1 MGRKA
6 LKRLRKKRRTIKLRK
21 APAQASPPVPPVDL
35 VRFMMANNSA
45 SNNIAQNNHEELL
58 MMRMASEKKNQE
70 MESYKRQ
77 IDMELQKQ
85 KDIIS
90 ERARLDK
97 ENKNMLSELK
107 KQIESDKFM
116 EDATRENNDVK
127 NKLELQ
133 NVKHEHKMNI
143 QTQKNEVTEQEIQR
157 QKELNKK
164 QEENVKLKR
173 ELEIIKQKNNELNNQ
188 IKNNDLYNNN
198 LQLKDEI
205 KRLKSE
211 NEAYDEL
218 IKTDEFVKSA
228 DNHKKYILEL
238 EKQKFDS
245 ELKDQV
251 YKKRR
256 EVLLNYANIPEIS
269 EEQWTAM
276 QNKLKESIQS
286 SIVKEMEFKKQ
297 QEEFNKKEDETNHY
311 KELLDQQT
319 KKMHEA
325 EIEKVRAEKKIEKMK
340 NKSEL
345 ADEMKEAIEYEATQ
359 RMDIEEINKKTDLA
373 KKAMEVYQE
382 SLAVNAQNKYIKDN
396 GLKNAKVLAE
406 MKQKIVETEYSNN
419 AIKEYSD
426 LLDQLQKAEATN
438 SVAAKMYNFTDKFT
452 DYRTS
457 VPAAKILIEQ
467 MGYYNN
473 SFDKRRNLVD
483 SLEARI
489 AQNPNVWSYMVK
501 KYNQLEDVRNHYS
514 FQTLPYLTEI
524 INNMDQTI
532 NEFKENN
539 WALS

>member
-21 APAQASPPVPPVDL
+21 APAQASPPVDL

-173 ELEIIKQKNNELNNQ
+173 ELEIIKQKNSELNNQ

-269 EEQWTAM
+269 EKQWTEM

-297 QEEFNKKEDETNHY
+297 QEEFNKKEAETNHY

-325 EIEKVRAEKKIEKMK
+325 EIEKVRAEKRLEKIN

-382 SLAVNAQNKYIKDN
+382 SLVVNAQNKYIKDN
-396 GLKNAKVLAE
+396 GLKNAKELAE

-501 KYNQLEDVRNHYS
+501 NHNELEDVRNHYS

-524 INNMDQTI
+524 INNMDKTI

>member
-21 APAQASPPVPPVDL
+21 APAQASPPVDL

-198 LQLKDEI
+198 LQLEDEI

-269 EEQWTAM
+269 EKQWTEM

-297 QEEFNKKEDETNHY
+297 QEEFNKKEAETNHY

-325 EIEKVRAEKKIEKMK
+325 EIEKVRAEKRLEKMN
-340 NKSEL
+340 NKSVL

-373 KKAMEVYQE
+373 KRAMEVYQE
-382 SLAVNAQNKYIKDN
+382 SLVVNAQNKYIKDN
-396 GLKNAKVLAE
+396 GLKNAKELAE

-426 LLDQLQKAEATN
+426 LLDQLQKAEAAN

-467 MGYYNN
+467 MGYYKN
-473 SFDKRRNLVD
+473 SFENRRKLVD

-524 INNMDQTI
+524 INNMDKTI

>member
-21 APAQASPPVPPVDL
+21 APAQASPPVDL

-173 ELEIIKQKNNELNNQ
+173 ELEIIKQKNSELNNQ

-269 EEQWTAM
+269 EKQWTEM

-297 QEEFNKKEDETNHY
+297 QEEFNKKEAETNHY

-325 EIEKVRAEKKIEKMK
+325 EIEKVRAEKRLEKIN

-373 KKAMEVYQE
+373 KRAMEVYQE
-382 SLAVNAQNKYIKDN
+382 SLVVNAQNKYIKDN
-396 GLKNAKVLAE
+396 GLKNAKELAE

-452 DYRTS
+452 DYRTG

-467 MGYYNN
+467 MGYYKN
-473 SFDKRRNLVD
+473 SFENKRKLVD

-501 KYNQLEDVRNHYS
+501 KYNELEDVRNHYS

-532 NEFKENN
+532 NEFKASN
-539 WALS
+539 WPLS

>member
-218 IKTDEFVKSA
+218 IETDEFVKSA

-269 EEQWTAM
+269 EKQWTAM
-276 QNKLKESIQS
+276 QNKLKQSIQS

-297 QEEFNKKEDETNHY
+297 QEEFNKKEAETNHY
-311 KELLDQQT
+311 KELLEQQT

-325 EIEKVRAEKKIEKMK
+325 EIEKVRAEKRLEKMN
-340 NKSEL
+340 NKSVL
-345 ADEMKEAIEYEATQ
+345 ADEMKEALEYEATQ

-382 SLAVNAQNKYIKDN
+382 SLVVNAQNEYIKDN
-396 GLKNAKVLAE
+396 GLKNAKELAE

-438 SVAAKMYNFTDKFT
+438 SVAAKMYNFTDNFT
-452 DYRTS
+452 DYRTG
-457 VPAAKILIEQ
+457 VPAAKTLIEQ
-467 MGYYNN
+467 MGYYKN
-473 SFDKRRNLVD
+473 SFENRRKLVD

>member
-21 APAQASPPVPPVDL
+21 APAQASPPVDL

-269 EEQWTAM
+269 EKQWTAM

-286 SIVKEMEFKKQ
+286 SIVQEMEFKKQ
-297 QEEFNKKEDETNHY
+297 QEEFNKKEAETNHY
-311 KELLDQQT
+311 KELLEQQT

-325 EIEKVRAEKKIEKMK
+325 EIEKVRAEKRLEKIN

-373 KKAMEVYQE
+373 KRAMEVYQE
-382 SLAVNAQNKYIKDN
+382 SLVVNAQNKYIKDN
-396 GLKNAKVLAE
+396 GLKNAKELAE

-467 MGYYNN
+467 MGYYKN

-501 KYNQLEDVRNHYS
+501 KHNELEDVRNHYS

-524 INNMDQTI
+524 INNMDKTI

>member
-21 APAQASPPVPPVDL
+21 APAQASPPVDL

-173 ELEIIKQKNNELNNQ
+173 ELEIIKQKNSELNNQ

-269 EEQWTAM
+269 EKQWTEM

-286 SIVKEMEFKKQ
+286 SIVQEMEFKKQ
-297 QEEFNKKEDETNHY
+297 QEEFNKKEAETNHY

-325 EIEKVRAEKKIEKMK
+325 EIEKVRAEKRLEKIN

-382 SLAVNAQNKYIKDN
+382 SLVVNAQNKYIKDN
-396 GLKNAKVLAE
+396 GLKNAKELAE

-452 DYRTS
+452 DYRTG

-467 MGYYNN
+467 MGYYKN
-473 SFDKRRNLVD
+473 SFENRRNLVD

-501 KYNQLEDVRNHYS
+501 KHNELEDVRNHYS

-524 INNMDQTI
+524 INNMDKTI

>member
-21 APAQASPPVPPVDL
+21 APAQASPPVDL

-269 EEQWTAM
+269 EKQWTEM

-286 SIVKEMEFKKQ
+286 SIVQEMEFKKQ
-297 QEEFNKKEDETNHY
+297 QEEFNKKEAETNHY

-325 EIEKVRAEKKIEKMK
+325 EIEKVRAEKRLEKIN

-382 SLAVNAQNKYIKDN
+382 SLVVNAQNKYIKDN
-396 GLKNAKVLAE
+396 GLKNAKELAE

-438 SVAAKMYNFTDKFT
+438 SVAAKMYNFTDNFT
-452 DYRTS
+452 DYRTG

-467 MGYYNN
+467 MGYYKN

-501 KYNQLEDVRNHYS
+501 KYNELEDVRNHYS

-532 NEFKENN
+532 NEFKASN
-539 WALS
+539 WPLS

>member
-21 APAQASPPVPPVDL
+21 APAQASPPVDL

-173 ELEIIKQKNNELNNQ
+173 ELEIIKQKNSELNNQ

-269 EEQWTAM
+269 EKQWTEM
-276 QNKLKESIQS
+276 QNKLKQSIQS
-286 SIVKEMEFKKQ
+286 SIVQEMEFKKQ
-297 QEEFNKKEDETNHY
+297 QEEFNKKEAETNHY

-325 EIEKVRAEKKIEKMK
+325 EIEKVRAEKRLEKMN

-345 ADEMKEAIEYEATQ
+345 ADEMKEALEYEATQ

-382 SLAVNAQNKYIKDN
+382 SLVVNAQNKYIKDN
-396 GLKNAKVLAE
+396 GLKNAKELAE

-438 SVAAKMYNFTDKFT
+438 SVAAKMYNFTDNFT
-452 DYRTS
+452 DYRTG

-467 MGYYNN
+467 MGYYKN
-473 SFDKRRNLVD
+473 SFENRRKLVD

-532 NEFKENN
+532 NEFKASN
-539 WALS
+539 WPLS

>member
-21 APAQASPPVPPVDL
+21 APAQASPPVDL

-173 ELEIIKQKNNELNNQ
+173 ELEIIKQKNSELNNQ

-198 LQLKDEI
+198 LQLEDEI

-269 EEQWTAM
+269 EKQWTEM

-297 QEEFNKKEDETNHY
+297 QEEFNKKEAETNHY

-325 EIEKVRAEKKIEKMK
+325 EIEKVRAEKRLEKIN

-382 SLAVNAQNKYIKDN
+382 SLVVNAQNKYIKDN
-396 GLKNAKVLAE
+396 GLKNAKELAE

-452 DYRTS
+452 DYRTG

-467 MGYYNN
+467 MGYYEN

-501 KYNQLEDVRNHYS
+501 KHNELEDVRNHYS

-532 NEFKENN
+532 NEFKASN
-539 WALS
+539 WPLS

>member
-21 APAQASPPVPPVDL
+21 APAQASPPVDL

-173 ELEIIKQKNNELNNQ
+173 ELEIIKQKNSELNNQ

-269 EEQWTAM
+269 EKQWTEM
-276 QNKLKESIQS
+276 QNKLKQSIQS

-297 QEEFNKKEDETNHY
+297 QEEFNKKEAETNHY

-325 EIEKVRAEKKIEKMK
+325 EIEKVRAEKRLEKMN

-382 SLAVNAQNKYIKDN
+382 SLVVNAQNKYIKDN
-396 GLKNAKVLAE
+396 GLKNAKELAE

-452 DYRTS
+452 DYRTG

-467 MGYYNN
+467 MGYYKN

-501 KYNQLEDVRNHYS
+501 KYNELEDVRNHYS

>member
-21 APAQASPPVPPVDL
+21 APAQASPPVDL

-269 EEQWTAM
+269 EKQWTEM

-297 QEEFNKKEDETNHY
+297 QEEFNKKEAETNHY

-325 EIEKVRAEKKIEKMK
+325 EIEKVRAEKRLEKIN

-382 SLAVNAQNKYIKDN
+382 SLVVNAQNKYIKDN
-396 GLKNAKVLAE
+396 GLKNAKELAE

-467 MGYYNN
+467 MGYYKN

-501 KYNQLEDVRNHYS
+501 KDNELEDVRNHYS

-524 INNMDQTI
+524 INNMDKTI

>member
-173 ELEIIKQKNNELNNQ
+173 ELEIIKQKNSELNNQ

-269 EEQWTAM
+269 EKQWTEM

-297 QEEFNKKEDETNHY
+297 QEEFNKKEAETNHY

-325 EIEKVRAEKKIEKMK
+325 EIEKVRAEKRLEKIN

-382 SLAVNAQNKYIKDN
+382 SLVVNAQNKYIKDN
-396 GLKNAKVLAE
+396 GLKNAKELAE

-438 SVAAKMYNFTDKFT
+438 SVAAKMYNFTDNFT
-452 DYRTS
+452 DYRTG

-467 MGYYNN
+467 MGYYKN
-473 SFDKRRNLVD
+473 SFENRRNLVD

-501 KYNQLEDVRNHYS
+501 KYNELEDVRNHYS

>member
-173 ELEIIKQKNNELNNQ
+173 ELEIIKQKNSELNNQ

-256 EVLLNYANIPEIS
+256 EVLLNYANIPEIT
-269 EEQWTAM
+269 EEQWTEM

-297 QEEFNKKEDETNHY
+297 QEEFNKKEAETNHY

-382 SLAVNAQNKYIKDN
+382 SLVVNAQNKYIKDN
-396 GLKNAKVLAE
+396 GLKNAKELAE

-452 DYRTS
+452 DYRTG

-467 MGYYNN
+467 MGYYKN
-473 SFDKRRNLVD
+473 SFENRRNLVD

-501 KYNQLEDVRNHYS
+501 KYNELEDVRNHYS

-524 INNMDQTI
+524 INNMDKTI
-532 NEFKENN
+532 NEFKASN
-539 WALS
+539 WPLS

>member
-21 APAQASPPVPPVDL
+21 APAQASPPVDL

-198 LQLKDEI
+198 LQLEDEI

-256 EVLLNYANIPEIS
+256 EVLLNYANIPEIT
-269 EEQWTAM
+269 EEQWTSM

-297 QEEFNKKEDETNHY
+297 QEEFNKKEAETNHY

-325 EIEKVRAEKKIEKMK
+325 EIEKVRAEKRLEKIN

-373 KKAMEVYQE
+373 KRAMEVYQE
-382 SLAVNAQNKYIKDN
+382 SLVVNAQNKYIKDN
-396 GLKNAKVLAE
+396 GLKNAKELAE

-438 SVAAKMYNFTDKFT
+438 SVAAKMYNFTDNFT
-452 DYRTS
+452 DYRTG

-467 MGYYNN
+467 MGYYKN
-473 SFDKRRNLVD
+473 SFENRRNLVD

-501 KYNQLEDVRNHYS
+501 NHNELEDVRNHYS

-524 INNMDQTI
+524 INNMDKTI

>member
-21 APAQASPPVPPVDL
+21 APAQASPPVDL

-173 ELEIIKQKNNELNNQ
+173 ELEIIKQKNSELNNQ

-269 EEQWTAM
+269 EKQWTEM

-297 QEEFNKKEDETNHY
+297 QEEFNKKEAETNHY

-325 EIEKVRAEKKIEKMK
+325 EIEKVRAEKRLEKIN

-373 KKAMEVYQE
+373 KRAMEVYQE
-382 SLAVNAQNKYIKDN
+382 SLVVNAQNKYIKDN
-396 GLKNAKVLAE
+396 GLKNAKELAE

-426 LLDQLQKAEATN
+426 LLDQLQKAEAAN

-452 DYRTS
+452 DYRTG

-467 MGYYNN
+467 MGYYKN
-473 SFDKRRNLVD
+473 SFENRRNLVD

-501 KYNQLEDVRNHYS
+501 KYNELEDVRNHYS

-524 INNMDQTI
+524 INNMDKTI

>member
-21 APAQASPPVPPVDL
+21 APAQASPPVDL

-173 ELEIIKQKNNELNNQ
+173 ELEIIKQKNSELNNQ

-198 LQLKDEI
+198 LQLEDEI

-269 EEQWTAM
+269 EKQWTAM

-297 QEEFNKKEDETNHY
+297 QEEFNKKEAETNHY

-325 EIEKVRAEKKIEKMK
+325 EIEKVRAEKRLEKIN

-382 SLAVNAQNKYIKDN
+382 SLVVNAQNKYIKDN
-396 GLKNAKVLAE
+396 GLKNAKELAE

-452 DYRTS
+452 DYRTG

-467 MGYYNN
+467 MGYYKN

-524 INNMDQTI
+524 INNMDKTI

>member
-21 APAQASPPVPPVDL
+21 APAQASPPVDL

-173 ELEIIKQKNNELNNQ
+173 ELEIIKQKNSELNNQ

-269 EEQWTAM
+269 EKQWTEM
-276 QNKLKESIQS
+276 QNKLKQSIQS
-286 SIVKEMEFKKQ
+286 SIVQEMEFKKQ
-297 QEEFNKKEDETNHY
+297 QEEFNKKEAETNHY

-325 EIEKVRAEKKIEKMK
+325 EIEKVRAEKRLEKIN

-382 SLAVNAQNKYIKDN
+382 SLVVNAQNKYIKDN
-396 GLKNAKVLAE
+396 GLKNAKELAE

-438 SVAAKMYNFTDKFT
+438 SVAAKMYNFTDNFT
-452 DYRTS
+452 DYRTG

-467 MGYYNN
+467 MGYYKN
-473 SFDKRRNLVD
+473 SFENKRKLVD

-501 KYNQLEDVRNHYS
+501 NHNELEDVRNHYS

>member
-21 APAQASPPVPPVDL
+21 APAQASPPVDL

-198 LQLKDEI
+198 LQLEDEI

-269 EEQWTAM
+269 EKQWTEM

-297 QEEFNKKEDETNHY
+297 QEEFNKKEAETNHY
-311 KELLDQQT
+311 KELLEQQT

-325 EIEKVRAEKKIEKMK
+325 EIEKVRAEKRLEKIN
-340 NKSEL
+340 NKSAL

-382 SLAVNAQNKYIKDN
+382 SLVVNAQNKYIKDN
-396 GLKNAKVLAE
+396 GLKNAKELAE

-452 DYRTS
+452 DYRTG

-467 MGYYNN
+467 MGYYKN

-501 KYNQLEDVRNHYS
+501 KYNELEDVRNHYS

-524 INNMDQTI
+524 INNMDKTI

>member
-21 APAQASPPVPPVDL
+21 APAQASPPVDL

-173 ELEIIKQKNNELNNQ
+173 ELEIIKQKNSELNNQ

-269 EEQWTAM
+269 EKQWTAM

-286 SIVKEMEFKKQ
+286 SIVQEMEFKKQ
-297 QEEFNKKEDETNHY
+297 QEEFNKKEAETNHY

-325 EIEKVRAEKKIEKMK
+325 EIEKVRAEKRLEKMN

-382 SLAVNAQNKYIKDN
+382 SLVVNAQNKYIKDN
-396 GLKNAKVLAE
+396 GLKNAKELAE

-438 SVAAKMYNFTDKFT
+438 SVAAKMYNFTDNFT
-452 DYRTS
+452 DYRTG

-467 MGYYNN
+467 MGYYKN

-501 KYNQLEDVRNHYS
+501 KYNELEDVRNHYS

-524 INNMDQTI
+524 INNMDKTI

>member
-21 APAQASPPVPPVDL
+21 APAQASPPVDL

-173 ELEIIKQKNNELNNQ
+173 ELEIIKQKNSELNNQ

-269 EEQWTAM
+269 EKQWTAM

-286 SIVKEMEFKKQ
+286 SIVQEMEFKKQ
-297 QEEFNKKEDETNHY
+297 QEEFNKKEAETNHY

-325 EIEKVRAEKKIEKMK
+325 EIEKVRAEKRLEKIN

-382 SLAVNAQNKYIKDN
+382 SLVVNAQNKYIKDN
-396 GLKNAKVLAE
+396 GLKNAKELAE

-452 DYRTS
+452 DYRTG

-467 MGYYNN
+467 MGYYKN
-473 SFDKRRNLVD
+473 SFENKRKLVD

-524 INNMDQTI
+524 INNMDKTI

>member
-21 APAQASPPVPPVDL
+21 APAQASPPVDL

-173 ELEIIKQKNNELNNQ
+173 ELEIIKQKNSELNNQ

-269 EEQWTAM
+269 EKQWTAM

-297 QEEFNKKEDETNHY
+297 QEEFNKKEAETNHY

-325 EIEKVRAEKKIEKMK
+325 EIEKVRAEKRLEKIN

-382 SLAVNAQNKYIKDN
+382 SLVVNAQNKYIKDN
-396 GLKNAKVLAE
+396 GLKNAKELAE

-426 LLDQLQKAEATN
+426 LLDQLQKAEAAN

-467 MGYYNN
+467 MGYYKN
-473 SFDKRRNLVD
+473 SFENRRKLVD

-524 INNMDQTI
+524 INNMDKTI

>member
-21 APAQASPPVPPVDL
+21 APAQASPPVDL

-173 ELEIIKQKNNELNNQ
+173 ELEIIKQKNSELNNQ

-269 EEQWTAM
+269 EKQWTEM

-297 QEEFNKKEDETNHY
+297 QEEFNKKEAETNHY
-311 KELLDQQT
+311 KELLEQQT

-325 EIEKVRAEKKIEKMK
+325 EIEKVRAEKRLEKIN

-382 SLAVNAQNKYIKDN
+382 SLVVNAQNKYIKDN
-396 GLKNAKVLAE
+396 GLKNAKELAE

-426 LLDQLQKAEATN
+426 LLDQLQKAEAAN

-452 DYRTS
+452 DYRTG

-467 MGYYNN
+467 MGYYKN
-473 SFDKRRNLVD
+473 SFENRRKLVD

-501 KYNQLEDVRNHYS
+501 KYNELEDVRNHYS

>member
-21 APAQASPPVPPVDL
+21 APAQASPPVDL

-198 LQLKDEI
+198 LQLEDEI

-269 EEQWTAM
+269 EKQWTAM

-297 QEEFNKKEDETNHY
+297 QEEFNKKEAETNHY
-311 KELLDQQT
+311 KELLEQQT

-325 EIEKVRAEKKIEKMK
+325 EIEKVRAEKRLEKIN

-373 KKAMEVYQE
+373 KRAMEVYQE
-382 SLAVNAQNKYIKDN
+382 SLVVNAQNKYIKDN
-396 GLKNAKVLAE
+396 GLKNAKELAE

-438 SVAAKMYNFTDKFT
+438 SVAAKMYNFTDNFT
-452 DYRTS
+452 DYRTG
-457 VPAAKILIEQ
+457 VPAAKTLIEQ
-467 MGYYNN
+467 MGYYKN

-524 INNMDQTI
+524 INNMDKTI

>member
-21 APAQASPPVPPVDL
+21 APAQASPPVDL

-173 ELEIIKQKNNELNNQ
+173 ELEIIKQKNSELNNQ

-198 LQLKDEI
+198 LQLEDEI

-269 EEQWTAM
+269 EKQWTEM
-276 QNKLKESIQS
+276 QNKLKQSIQS
-286 SIVKEMEFKKQ
+286 SIVQEMEFKKQ
-297 QEEFNKKEDETNHY
+297 QEEFNKKEAETNHY

-325 EIEKVRAEKKIEKMK
+325 EIEKVRAEKRLEKIN

-382 SLAVNAQNKYIKDN
+382 SLVVNAQNKYIKDN
-396 GLKNAKVLAE
+396 GLKNAKELAE

-426 LLDQLQKAEATN
+426 LLDQLQKAEAAN

-467 MGYYNN
+467 MGYYKN

-501 KYNQLEDVRNHYS
+501 KYNELEDVRNHYS

>member
-21 APAQASPPVPPVDL
+21 APAQASPPVDL

-256 EVLLNYANIPEIS
+256 EVLLNYANIPEIT

-297 QEEFNKKEDETNHY
+297 QEEFNKKEAETNHY

-325 EIEKVRAEKKIEKMK
+325 EIEKVRAEKRLEKIN

-373 KKAMEVYQE
+373 KRAMEVYQE
-382 SLAVNAQNKYIKDN
+382 SLVVNAQNKYIKDN
-396 GLKNAKVLAE
+396 GLKNAKELAE

-438 SVAAKMYNFTDKFT
+438 SVAAKMYNFTDNFT
-452 DYRTS
+452 DYRTG

-467 MGYYNN
+467 MGYYKN
-473 SFDKRRNLVD
+473 SFENRRNLVD

-501 KYNQLEDVRNHYS
+501 KHNELEDVRNHYS

-524 INNMDQTI
+524 INNMDKTI

>member
-21 APAQASPPVPPVDL
+21 APAQASPPVDL

-188 IKNNDLYNNN
+188 IKKNDLYNNN

-269 EEQWTAM
+269 EKQWTEM

-297 QEEFNKKEDETNHY
+297 QEEFNKKEAETNHY
-311 KELLDQQT
+311 KELLEQQT

-325 EIEKVRAEKKIEKMK
+325 EIEKVRAEKRLEKIN

-345 ADEMKEAIEYEATQ
+345 ADEMKEALEYEATQ

-373 KKAMEVYQE
+373 KRAMEVYQE
-382 SLAVNAQNKYIKDN
+382 SLVVNAQNKYIKDN
-396 GLKNAKVLAE
+396 GLKNAKELAE

-438 SVAAKMYNFTDKFT
+438 SVAAKMYNFTDNFT
-452 DYRTS
+452 DYRTG
-457 VPAAKILIEQ
+457 VPAAKTLIEQ
-467 MGYYNN
+467 MGYYKN

-501 KYNQLEDVRNHYS
+501 NHNELEDVRNHYS

-532 NEFKENN
+532 NEFKASN
-539 WALS
+539 WPLS

>member
-21 APAQASPPVPPVDL
+21 APAQASPPVDL

-173 ELEIIKQKNNELNNQ
+173 ELEIIKQKNSELNNQ

-198 LQLKDEI
+198 LQLEDEI

-269 EEQWTAM
+269 EKQWTAM
-276 QNKLKESIQS
+276 QNKLKQSIQS

-297 QEEFNKKEDETNHY
+297 QEEFNKKEAETNHY

-325 EIEKVRAEKKIEKMK
+325 EIEKVRAEKRLEKIN

-382 SLAVNAQNKYIKDN
+382 SLVVNAQNKYIKDN
-396 GLKNAKVLAE
+396 GLKNAKELAE

-501 KYNQLEDVRNHYS
+501 KYNELEDVRNHYS

-524 INNMDQTI
+524 INNMDKTI

>member
-21 APAQASPPVPPVDL
+21 APAQASPPVDL

-269 EEQWTAM
+269 EKQWTEM

-297 QEEFNKKEDETNHY
+297 QEEFNKKEAETNHY

-325 EIEKVRAEKKIEKMK
+325 EIEKVRAEKRLEKIN

-373 KKAMEVYQE
+373 KRAMEVYQE
-382 SLAVNAQNKYIKDN
+382 SLVVNAQNKYIKDN
-396 GLKNAKVLAE
+396 GLKNAKELAE

-452 DYRTS
+452 DYRTG

-501 KYNQLEDVRNHYS
+501 KHNELEDVRNHYS

>member
-21 APAQASPPVPPVDL
+21 APAQASPPVDL

-198 LQLKDEI
+198 LQLEDEI

-269 EEQWTAM
+269 EKQWTEM

-297 QEEFNKKEDETNHY
+297 QEEFNKKEAETNHY
-311 KELLDQQT
+311 KELLEQQT

-325 EIEKVRAEKKIEKMK
+325 EIEKVRAEKRLEKMN
-340 NKSEL
+340 NKSVL

-373 KKAMEVYQE
+373 KRAMEVYQE
-382 SLAVNAQNKYIKDN
+382 SLVVNAQNKYIKDN
-396 GLKNAKVLAE
+396 GLKNAKELAE

-438 SVAAKMYNFTDKFT
+438 SVAAKMYNFTDNFT
-452 DYRTS
+452 DYRTG

-467 MGYYNN
+467 MGYYKN
-473 SFDKRRNLVD
+473 SFENKRKLVD

-524 INNMDQTI
+524 INNMDKTI

>member
-21 APAQASPPVPPVDL
+21 APAQASPPVDL

-173 ELEIIKQKNNELNNQ
+173 ELEIIKQKNSELNNQ

-269 EEQWTAM
+269 EKQWTAM

-297 QEEFNKKEDETNHY
+297 QEEFNKKEAETNHY

-325 EIEKVRAEKKIEKMK
+325 EIEKVRAEKRLEKIN

-382 SLAVNAQNKYIKDN
+382 SLVVNAQNKYIKDN
-396 GLKNAKVLAE
+396 GLKNAKELAE

-452 DYRTS
+452 DYRTG

-467 MGYYNN
+467 MGYYKN
-473 SFDKRRNLVD
+473 SFENKRKLVD

-501 KYNQLEDVRNHYS
+501 KHNELEDVRNHYS

-524 INNMDQTI
+524 INNMDKTI

>member
-21 APAQASPPVPPVDL
+21 APAQASPPVDL

-173 ELEIIKQKNNELNNQ
+173 ELEIIKQKNSELNNQ

-269 EEQWTAM
+269 EKQWTEM

-297 QEEFNKKEDETNHY
+297 QEEFNKKEAETNHY

-325 EIEKVRAEKKIEKMK
+325 EIEKVRAEKRLEKIN

-373 KKAMEVYQE
+373 KRAMEVYQE
-382 SLAVNAQNKYIKDN
+382 SLVVNAQNKYIKDN
-396 GLKNAKVLAE
+396 GLKNAKELAE

-438 SVAAKMYNFTDKFT
+438 SVAAKMYNFTDNFT
-452 DYRTS
+452 DYRTG

-467 MGYYNN
+467 MGYYKN
-473 SFDKRRNLVD
+473 SFENKRKLVD

-501 KYNQLEDVRNHYS
+501 KHNELEDVRNHYS

-524 INNMDQTI
+524 INNMDKTI

>member
-21 APAQASPPVPPVDL
+21 APAQASPPVDL

-173 ELEIIKQKNNELNNQ
+173 ELEIIKQKNSELNNQ

-198 LQLKDEI
+198 LQLEDEI

-269 EEQWTAM
+269 EKQWTEM

-297 QEEFNKKEDETNHY
+297 QEEFNKKEAETNHY

-325 EIEKVRAEKKIEKMK
+325 EIEKVRAEKRLEKIN

-382 SLAVNAQNKYIKDN
+382 SLVVNAQNKYIKDN
-396 GLKNAKVLAE
+396 GLKNAKELAE

-452 DYRTS
+452 DYRTG

-467 MGYYNN
+467 MGYYKN

-501 KYNQLEDVRNHYS
+501 KHNELEDVRNHYS

>member
-21 APAQASPPVPPVDL
+21 APAQASPPVDL

-173 ELEIIKQKNNELNNQ
+173 ELEIIKQKNSELNNQ

-269 EEQWTAM
+269 EKQWTEM

-297 QEEFNKKEDETNHY
+297 QEEFNKKEAETNHY

-325 EIEKVRAEKKIEKMK
+325 EIEKVRAEKRLEKIN
-340 NKSEL
+340 NKSAL

-382 SLAVNAQNKYIKDN
+382 SLVVNAQNKYIKDN
-396 GLKNAKVLAE
+396 GLKNAKELAE

-438 SVAAKMYNFTDKFT
+438 SVAAKMYNFTDNFT
-452 DYRTS
+452 DYRTG

-467 MGYYNN
+467 MGYYKN

-501 KYNQLEDVRNHYS
+501 NHNELEDVRNHYS

-524 INNMDQTI
+524 INNMDKTI

>member
-21 APAQASPPVPPVDL
+21 APAQASPPVDL

-173 ELEIIKQKNNELNNQ
+173 ELEIIKQKNSELNNQ

-269 EEQWTAM
+269 EKQWTAM

-297 QEEFNKKEDETNHY
+297 QEEFNKKEAETNHY

-325 EIEKVRAEKKIEKMK
+325 EIEKVRAEKRLEKIN

-373 KKAMEVYQE
+373 KRAMEVYQE
-382 SLAVNAQNKYIKDN
+382 SLVVNAQNKYIKDN
-396 GLKNAKVLAE
+396 GLKNAKELAE

-438 SVAAKMYNFTDKFT
+438 SVAAKMYNFTDNFT
-452 DYRTS
+452 DYRTG

-467 MGYYNN
+467 MGYYKN
-473 SFDKRRNLVD
+473 SFENRRKLVD

-501 KYNQLEDVRNHYS
+501 NHNELEDVRNHYS

>member
-21 APAQASPPVPPVDL
+21 APAQASPPVDL

-173 ELEIIKQKNNELNNQ
+173 ELEIIKQKNSELNNQ

-198 LQLKDEI
+198 LQLEDEI

-269 EEQWTAM
+269 EKQWTEM

-297 QEEFNKKEDETNHY
+297 QEEFNKKEAETNHY

-373 KKAMEVYQE
+373 KRAMEVYQE
-382 SLAVNAQNKYIKDN
+382 SLVVNAQNKYIKDN
-396 GLKNAKVLAE
+396 GLKNAKELAE

-501 KYNQLEDVRNHYS
+501 NHNELEDVRNHYS

-524 INNMDQTI
+524 INNMDKTI

>member
-21 APAQASPPVPPVDL
+21 APAQASPPVDL

-173 ELEIIKQKNNELNNQ
+173 ELEIIKQKNSELNNQ

-269 EEQWTAM
+269 EKQWTEM
-276 QNKLKESIQS
+276 QNKLKQSIQS
-286 SIVKEMEFKKQ
+286 SIVQEMEFKKQ
-297 QEEFNKKEDETNHY
+297 QEEFNKKEAETNHY

-325 EIEKVRAEKKIEKMK
+325 EIEKVRAEKKLEKMK

-373 KKAMEVYQE
+373 KRAMEVYQE
-382 SLAVNAQNKYIKDN
+382 SLVVNAQNKYIKDN
-396 GLKNAKVLAE
+396 GLKNAKELAE

-467 MGYYNN
+467 MGYYKN
-473 SFDKRRNLVD
+473 SFENRRNLVD

-501 KYNQLEDVRNHYS
+501 NHNELEDVRNHYS

-524 INNMDQTI
+524 INNMDKTI

>member
-21 APAQASPPVPPVDL
+21 APAQASPPVDL

-269 EEQWTAM
+269 EKQWTEM
-276 QNKLKESIQS
+276 QNKLKQSIQS
-286 SIVKEMEFKKQ
+286 SIVQEMEFKKQ
-297 QEEFNKKEDETNHY
+297 QEEFNKKEAETNHY

-325 EIEKVRAEKKIEKMK
+325 EIEKVRAEKRLEKIN

-359 RMDIEEINKKTDLA
+359 RMDIDEINKKTDLA

-382 SLAVNAQNKYIKDN
+382 SLVVNAQNKYIKDN
-396 GLKNAKVLAE
+396 GLKNAKELAE

-426 LLDQLQKAEATN
+426 LLDQLQKAEAAN

-452 DYRTS
+452 DYRTG

-467 MGYYNN
+467 MGYYKN

-501 KYNQLEDVRNHYS
+501 NHNELEDVRNHYS

-524 INNMDQTI
+524 INNMDKTI

>member
-21 APAQASPPVPPVDL
+21 APAQASPPVDL

-173 ELEIIKQKNNELNNQ
+173 ELEIIKQKNSELNNQ

-269 EEQWTAM
+269 EKQWTEM

-297 QEEFNKKEDETNHY
+297 QEEFNKKEAETNHY

-325 EIEKVRAEKKIEKMK
+325 EIEKVRAEKRLEKIN

-382 SLAVNAQNKYIKDN
+382 SLVVNAQNKYIKDN
-396 GLKNAKVLAE
+396 GLKNAKELAE

-426 LLDQLQKAEATN
+426 LLDQLQKAEAAN

-452 DYRTS
+452 DYRTG

-467 MGYYNN
+467 MGYYKN
-473 SFDKRRNLVD
+473 SFENRRNLVD

-501 KYNQLEDVRNHYS
+501 KYNELEDVRNHYS

-524 INNMDQTI
+524 INNMDKTI

>member
-21 APAQASPPVPPVDL
+21 APAQASPPVDL

-269 EEQWTAM
+269 EKQWTEM

-297 QEEFNKKEDETNHY
+297 QEEFNKKEAETNHY

-325 EIEKVRAEKKIEKMK
+325 EIEKVRAEKRLEKIN

-373 KKAMEVYQE
+373 KRAMEVYQE
-382 SLAVNAQNKYIKDN
+382 SLVVNAQNKYIKDN
-396 GLKNAKVLAE
+396 GLKNAKELAE

-452 DYRTS
+452 DYRTG

-467 MGYYNN
+467 MGYYKN

-501 KYNQLEDVRNHYS
+501 KYNELEDVRNHYS

-524 INNMDQTI
+524 INNMDKTI

>member
-21 APAQASPPVPPVDL
+21 APAQASPPVDL

-173 ELEIIKQKNNELNNQ
+173 ELEIIKQKNSELNNQ

-269 EEQWTAM
+269 EKQWTEM
-276 QNKLKESIQS
+276 QNKLKQSIQS
-286 SIVKEMEFKKQ
+286 SIVQEMEFKKQ
-297 QEEFNKKEDETNHY
+297 QEEFNKKEAETNHY

-325 EIEKVRAEKKIEKMK
+325 EIEKVRAEKRLEKIN

-373 KKAMEVYQE
+373 KRAMEVYQE
-382 SLAVNAQNKYIKDN
+382 SLVVNAQNKYIKDN
-396 GLKNAKVLAE
+396 GLKNAKELAE

-452 DYRTS
+452 DYRTG

-467 MGYYNN
+467 MGYYKN

-501 KYNQLEDVRNHYS
+501 NHNELEDVRNHYS

-524 INNMDQTI
+524 INNMDKTI
-532 NEFKENN
+532 NEFKASN
-539 WALS
+539 WPLS